1 MSLLGVVGS
10 SVGPGDV
17 VEVVLVVVV
26 LEEVE
31 VVDVVVEVVVE
42 VVVLFPW
49 QNHRGHIRV
58 GTFSSW
64 NKETVF
70 LLNIGLSV

>member
-17 VEVVLVVVV
+17 VEVVLVEVV
-26 LEEVE
+26 LEVE
-31 VVDVVVEVVVE
+31 VVNVVVEVVVE

-49 QNHRGHIRV
+49 QNQRGHIRV
-58 GTFSSW
+58 VTFSSW
-64 NKETVF
+64 NKET
-70 LLNIGLSV
+70 